1 MNIASKYDI
10 VIVGGG
16 PAGSGAAIRLA
27 QNGFSVLLVE
37 KKKFPRAK
45 LCGEFISPECLTHFE
60 ELGILDEVL
69 SAGSVRLHETVFY
82 ARNGKGVSVP
92 SEWFKSDSFAL
103 GLSRAK
109 MDARLLMRAR
119 EVGVEVL
126 EETQAVSLVI
136 EDEKVCGVRLRNEI
150 ADSKLQMADGSIDI
164 ADCRLPVADLS
175 KDKRQKT
182 KTATDNGQ
190 RATDK
195 QNFSINANITID
207 ATGRTRILA
216 RRFEKKEKRK
226 RADFVAF
233 KTHLENARVPQ
244 DCCEI
249 YVYRGGYGG
258 CNRVEDNLYNFCF
271 IASADDAKKFGS
283 DAERV
288 MREVVFT
295 NKHAAESL
303 KDARIIENW
312 HAVVIESFGRGSL
325 IPARGLLT
333 IGDAAAFI
341 DPFTGSGM
349 LLALESAK
357 IAANAI
363 TKNPND
369 FADEYQK
376 QYSKTFDARL
386 RVCSLLRHAAFVPF
400 LAEATITVLSFS
412 DSLRRRLVK
421 ATRQS
426 EAIGIKR

>member
-1 MNIASKYDI
+1 MNIASGSKYDV

-37 KKKFPRAK
+37 KRKFPRAK

-60 ELGILDEVL
+60 ELDVLDEML
-69 SAGSVRLHETVFY
+69 SAGGVSLHETVFY

-92 SEWFKSDSFAL
+92 SEWFKSNSLAL
-103 GLSRAK
+103 GLSRAE

-126 EETQAVSLVI
+126 EETQAIGLLIEESVPSAVADGLLVR
-136 EDEKVCGVRLRNEI
+136 GVRLKNDI
-150 ADSKLQMADGSIDI
+150 SI
-164 ADCRLPVADLS
+164 
-175 KDKRQKT
+175 
-182 KTATDNGQ
+182 TANV
-190 RATDK
+190 
-195 QNFSINANITID
+195 TID
-207 ATGRTRILA
+207 ATGRTRTLA
-216 RRFEKKEKRK
+216 RSIEKEKKRK
-226 RADFVAF
+226 RGEFVAF

-244 DCCEI
+244 ERCEI

-258 CNRVEDNLYNFCF
+258 CNRVENNLYNFCF
-271 IASADDAKKFGS
+271 IVSADDAKKFGS
-283 DAERV
+283 DAECV

-295 NKHAAESL
+295 NKRAAESL
-303 KDARIIENW
+303 GQAKIIENW
-312 HAVVIESFGRGSL
+312 HAVSIESFGRGSL
-325 IPARGLLT
+325 VPAEGLLT

-363 TKNPND
+363 AKNPND
-369 FADEYQK
+369 LADEYQK
-376 QYSKTFDARL
+376 QYGETFDARL

-400 LAEATITVLSFS
+400 LAEATITALSFS
-412 DSLRRRLVK
+412 ESLRRRLAK
-421 ATRQS
+421 ATRQT
-426 EAIGIKR
+426 EAIGVKR